1 MAGVNRR
8 LLWHGL
14 LLLLLGLLT
23 GLVEA
28 QLSNPRMALA
38 AHLEGILNG
47 LLLLALGAIW
57 DEVALSRRWL
67 GVTFCA
73 LLYGAYAN
81 WAFTLLAAVFG
92 TAAMSPVTA
101 AGHSG
106 EPWQELLVTLGF
118 VSVGLAIIVAIG
130 LLLWGLRGRVAR

>member
-1 MAGVNRR
+1 MAGMNRR

-28 QLSNPRMALA
+28 QLSNPRMVLA

-57 DEVALSRRWL
+57 GAVVLSPRWQ
-67 GVTFCA
+67 GVSFWT

-101 AGHSG
+101 AGHRG
-106 EPWQELLVTLGF
+106 EPWQELLVTFGF

>member
-57 DEVALSRRWL
+57 DEVALSRRWQ

>member
-57 DEVALSRRWL
+57 GEVALSRRWQ

>member
-57 DEVALSRRWL
+57 GEVALSRRWL

-92 TAAMSPVTA
+92 TAAMLPVTA

>member
-14 LLLLLGLLT
+14 LLLLLGLLS

-57 DEVALSRRWL
+57 GEVALSRRWL

-101 AGHSG
+101 VGHSG